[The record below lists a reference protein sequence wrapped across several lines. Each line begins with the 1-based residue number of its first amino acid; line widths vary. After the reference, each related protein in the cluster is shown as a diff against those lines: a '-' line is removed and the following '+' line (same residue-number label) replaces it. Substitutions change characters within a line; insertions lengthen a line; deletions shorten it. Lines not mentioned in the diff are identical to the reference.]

1 MGEVANAGQVD
12 LLLTHELHFSIAFLV
27 VINMFSDDYVR
38 LWVERWRRHAMCW
51 GSVSLPALCRGFS
64 GG

>member
-12 LLLTHELHFSIAFLV
+12 LLLTHASQLLLV

-51 GSVSLPALCRGFS
+51 GSARVSLPALCRGFS